1 VSPFWY
7 YDKIVKNV
15 ALKVHGFTWNVY
27 LRNHQCLVFGKAGKE
42 LILDWLVAFGMNLC
56 ATSCHRV

>member
-1 VSPFWY
+1 MDLLGLF
-7 YDKIVKNV
+7 I
-15 ALKVHGFTWNVY
+15 